1 MRKTLALLALLTV
14 ALAPAALGQRDQHNG
29 KFICN
34 DLATSSTPLQIYD
47 SSKQEW
53 CPGALI
59 EDTDIEVRGAAAAA
73 GTLLLST
80 QELTVVDGNQL
91 GCINFS
97 APLEASGTDA
107 ILVGAG
113 ICAESSATFS
123 ATVNTT
129 DLVFKNGVSEA
140 AAETV
145 RILAN
150 GVLVVDGF
158 TADPCAGTVDVGGI
172 FYNATSNYHCFCNG
186 SGADIKMNDNT
197 TACF

>member
-1 MRKTLALLALLTV
+1 LFVLFLTILV
-14 ALAPAALGQRDQHNG
+14 AGTAYGQAPSMNG
-29 KFICN
+29 KFICS
-34 DLATSSTPLQIYD
+34 DRATSSTPLQIYD
-47 SSKQEW
+47 SSKGEW

-59 EDTDIEVRGAAAAA
+59 EDTDIEIRAAAAAA
-73 GTLLLST
+73 GTMLLST
-80 QELTVVDGNQL
+80 QELTVVDGDQL
-91 GCINFS
+91 GCINFQ
-97 APLEASGTDA
+97 APLESSGTDA

-150 GVLVVDGF
+150 GLIVPVSV
-158 TADPCAGTVDVGGI
+158 TADPCAGTVDVGAM
-172 FYNATSNYHCFCNG
+172 FYNSTSNYMCFCNG
-186 SGADIKMNDNT
+186 AGADIKMNDNT